1 MVERLPVEEKV
12 AGPNPVHHPK
22 KFSLNKDFKLAST

>member
-12 AGPNPVHHPK
+12 AGSNPVHHPRVYI
-22 KFSLNKDFKLAST
+22 LWTIL